1 MAFISKGSLVIDS
14 KFKTSI
20 NSPKTVIL
28 GYFKIIDSIN
38 GLFSQIFSQKTA
50 VFTFLKISSPSKSIK
65 IRLSVQFLVE
75 NNTAVN
81 GTFL

>member
-1 MAFISKGSLVIDS
+1 MAS

-28 GYFKIIDSIN
+28 GYFKRIDSIS

-81 GTFL
+81 GAFL